1 MRSSSSRLRSGATAR
16 RLKGAETKGQPSSS
30 QRSCLIGFV
39 QELSLTMLS
48 GTTIFSLFLTTIVIM
63 LHDSSCHGYQMMAA
77 YPLSSSF
84 EERHLHRREPA
95 NKPEDSAAAYPKLT
109 SDIFGSNSEESSDKS
124 RMHEENDSSLSSDEA
139 ASMLDFS
146 INHPSQF
153 TKRRK
158 GPTLSVVNPL
168 ERTSEKEARP
178 ASSDSLRKW
187 VCLEMAITKPE
198 AHRRLELLRNSKG
211 RMLEPEQ
218 Y

>member
-1 MRSSSSRLRSGATAR
+1 
-16 RLKGAETKGQPSSS
+16 
-30 QRSCLIGFV
+30 
-39 QELSLTMLS
+39 MLS
-48 GTTIFSLFLTTIVIM
+48 GTTIFSLFLATIVIM
-63 LHDSSCHGYQMMAA
+63 LHDSSCNGYQMMAA

-84 EERHLHRREPA
+84 EERHLHRREPVS
-95 NKPEDSAAAYPKLT
+95 KPEDNAVAYPKLT

-139 ASMLDFS
+139 ASMLDFT

-168 ERTSEKEARP
+168 EVLRQRLMLDMAR
-178 ASSDSLRKW
+178 
-187 VCLEMAITKPE
+187 
-198 AHRRLELLRNSKG
+198 RRIHENQQQIVANAQLLELMRISKCK
-211 RMLEPEQ
+211 MLEPEQ